1 MEKGGR
7 LREKGSLKPECLL
20 TCPTIVTLSSWSS
33 YVDFVVGFGGE
44 VTESTVTSV
53 CYETEGKEGRKQRVI
68 VTKVK

>member
-1 MEKGGR
+1 MLAHMPYYR
-7 LREKGSLKPECLL
+7 NPFLV
-20 TCPTIVTLSSWSS
+20 IVCT
-33 YVDFVVGFGGE
+33 VDFVVGFGGE